1 VTPGEPRTEGP
12 GDRPS
17 DLVDPA
23 AGITRL
29 FLDLVA
35 EVSDH
40 DTVGLAALGSIYATA
55 ATTESMPPAPS
66 ASTAEGDPSDEGA
79 IDPAG

>member
-1 VTPGEPRTEGP
+1 MTPGERHTDGPADQPRDP
-12 GDRPS
+12 
-17 DLVDPA
+17 VDPA

-40 DTVGLAALGSIYATA
+40 DTAGLAALGSIYAAA
-55 ATTESMPPAPS
+55 ATTDAPPPASDAS
-66 ASTAEGDPSDEGA
+66 APDGDPRNEGV
-79 IDPAG
+79 IDAPG